1 MATYDTL
8 LRKTLP
14 IAIIHGVI
22 RKSIQL
28 HNSSVTNYKREE
40 CKIVPLY
47 TTTKI
52 ALFTFGV
59 AANIT
64 LWPVNIC
71 RDMYRIEAY
80 LRGEYEKP
88 ANIFEHLLF

>member
-28 HNSSVTNYKREE
+28 HNSSVTNYKRED
-40 CKIVPLY
+40 PLY

-88 ANIFEHLLF
+88 TNIVEHILF